1 MFLVYKG
8 WTPAFGYGA
17 GEEKGGVAD
26 RAPVGDVEEEGTRIE
41 TCAPSRRRTHTR
53 AKALFY
59 TLTLT
64 VHSWVRWALVL
75 VATVAFAR
83 SGYAFLRGREYAG
96 ADGNLAKWFI
106 GLLNLQFT
114 LGLVLY
120 IFLSPTVRAAL
131 SDLGAAMGSAPLRF
145 FVVEHQVAAII
156 AVGMGYAGVGR
167 ARKATESR
175 KKHRAIALGAGGCL
189 FMILF
194 AIPWPFLPYGRA
206 LFRFF

>member
-1 MFLVYKG
+1 MLLG
-8 WTPAFGYGA
+8 T
-17 GEEKGGVAD
+17 GEEAKRGRCRSASHGGTLDRKGHQSK
-26 RAPVGDVEEEGTRIE
+26 RAPRAAV
-41 TCAPSRRRTHTR
+41 APHTR
-53 AKALFY
+53 AKDLFY

-75 VATVAFAR
+75 VAALAFAR

-96 ADGNLAKWFI
+96 ADVSLAKGFI

-145 FVVEHQVAAII
+145 FVIEHQVAAII
-156 AVGMGYAGVGR
+156 AVGMGYAGVLR

-175 KKHRAIALGAGGCL
+175 RKHRAIMLGGGGCL
-189 FMILF
+189 FMIF
-194 AIPWPFLPYGRA
+194 VAIPWPFLPYGRA
-206 LFRFF
+206 LLRFF